1 VVPTAAPAGSPAP
14 PFSGEKG
21 GELTN
26 LGFLTVLHEANG
38 YLGGYLVT
46 NVWGRP
52 LEFRL
57 SSAVQPN
64 RVQHILYAG
73 TLEPYICADLIGKTL
88 VDKAAVPVQVIV
100 TDRQT
105 VLDLRLKLECPVVW
119 LAAPDDARA
128 AALVEQGMAVTPA
141 QSEHSPLLC
150 HPRFPDDVA
159 RTRELLSRLDAGFDL
174 AEPFTRIREAIGEA
188 RKMGVHK

>member
-1 VVPTAAPAGSPAP
+1 
-14 PFSGEKG
+14 
-21 GELTN
+21 LTN
-26 LGFLTVLHEANG
+26 LGFLTILHEANG

-88 VDKAAVPVQVIV
+88 VDKAAVPVQLLV
-100 TDRQT
+100 TDREP
-105 VLDLRLKLECPVVW
+105 VLELRHKVECPVLW
-119 LAAPDDARA
+119 LVTAEDARA
-128 AALVEQGMAVTPA
+128 AVFSGRGIAVTTDETKHGTLLGHARFGDDPA
-141 QSEHSPLLC
+141 
-150 HPRFPDDVA
+150 VA
-159 RTRELLSRLDAGFDL
+159 RELLANLDAAFDL